1 MHSSCASTTLSS
13 ANSSAKDTCQSKRQI
28 TKMDLG
34 MNIVTS
40 QCHAFSCIFARFRYF
55 SVKDRQG
62 GVSSELKFLSP
73 SSSRTQD
80 ISLRKNCSVSSQEE
94 IDVMLKRLNSV
105 QYSSVRQGPER
116 VHRHLSS
123 KMSIVFATYLRAIC
137 SEKQSLLVLRW

>member
-40 QCHAFSCIFARFRYF
+40 QCHAFSCIFACFRYF
-55 SVKDRQG
+55 SVTDK
-62 GVSSELKFLSP
+62 VAFHLSLFLSP